1 MAIIFEDA
9 NGYISYIQ
17 PENIL
22 WIKSCDESEH
32 YIRYAKVDTDDN
44 YNLGNKRITKETVKD
59 IFNQLAKQNFKFI
72 DLNEKLSNSNNST
85 VICYINQDAIESIRT
100 YNDSRKGPTAFTEIK
115 TNLKHFNIT
124 TEGINLKKTKQFIKG
139 LVVKK

>member
-9 NGYISYIQ
+9 NGYIFYIQ

-32 YIRYAKVDTDDN
+32 YIRYAKVDTDAN

-72 DLNEKLSNSNNST
+72 DLNE
-85 VICYINQDAIESIRT
+85 
-100 YNDSRKGPTAFTEIK
+100 
-115 TNLKHFNIT
+115 
-124 TEGINLKKTKQFIKG
+124 
-139 LVVKK
+139 

>member
-1 MAIIFEDA
+1 MAIIFEDT
-9 NGYISYIQ
+9 NGYIFYIQ

-32 YIRYAKVDTDDN
+32 YIRYVKVNTDDV
-44 YNLGNKRITKETVKD
+44 YNLGNKHITKETVKD
-59 IFNQLAKQNFKFI
+59 ILSQLAKQNFKFI
-72 DLNEKLSNSNNST
+72 DLNEKLVNSNDST
-85 VICYINQDAIESIRT
+85 VICYINQNAIESIRT
-100 YNDSRKGPTAFTEIK
+100 YNDSKDGPTAFTEIK

-124 TEGINLKKTKQFIKG
+124 TNGINLKKTKQFIKS

>member
-1 MAIIFEDA
+1 MAIIFEGVD
-9 NGYISYIQ
+9 GYIFYIQ
-17 PENIL
+17 PDNIF

-32 YIRYAKVDTDDN
+32 YIKYAKTDTYDI
-44 YNLGNKRITKETVKD
+44 YNLGYKRITKETVKD
-59 IFNQLAKQNFKFI
+59 ILSQLAKQNFKFI
-72 DLNEKLSNSNNST
+72 DINEKLSNNST
-85 VICYINQDAIESIRT
+85 VICYINQNAIESIRT

-124 TEGINLKKTKQFIKG
+124 TNGIDLKKTKQFIKS

>member
-9 NGYISYIQ
+9 NGYIFYIQ

-22 WIKSCDESEH
+22 WIKSCNEYEH
-32 YIRYAKVDTDDN
+32 YIRYATVDTYDG

-59 IFNQLAKQNFKFI
+59 ILSQLAKQNFKFI
-72 DLNEKLSNSNNST
+72 DLNEKLSNSNDNT
-85 VICYINQDAIESIRT
+85 VICYINQNAIESIRT
-100 YNDSRKGPTAFTEIK
+100 YNDSKDGPTAFVEIK

-124 TEGINLKKTKQFIKG
+124 TNGINLEKTKQFIKS

>member
-9 NGYISYIQ
+9 NGYIFYIQ

-22 WIKSCDESEH
+22 WIKSCNEYEH
-32 YIRYAKVDTDDN
+32 YIRYAKVDTYDG

-59 IFNQLAKQNFKFI
+59 ILSQLAKQNFKFI
-72 DLNEKLSNSNNST
+72 DLNEKLSNSNDNT
-85 VICYINQDAIESIRT
+85 VICYINQNAIESIRT
-100 YNDSRKGPTAFTEIK
+100 YNDSKDGPTSFVEIK

-124 TEGINLKKTKQFIKG
+124 TNGINLEKTKQFIKS